1 MSSALS
7 QPERPSCRHFVTKL
21 AGSVAHKGSFQ
32 GYWRVYGG
40 LPSLLRSTYFWL
52 SVVITIITYPFWS
65 VIEPNKEP
73 QWVSVTIQVA
83 PSLMGFA
90 LGGMAIMLSF
100 STGRFLEA
108 IRQKGREDSFF
119 MKVIASFFHF
129 SVVLGLSL
137 LIAVVTRAF
146 PNAYLSGVGFFA
158 SVYGVMLAIATVDHL
173 WQTAAIYNQVRDSGD
188 DKPS

>member
-1 MSSALS
+1 M
-7 QPERPSCRHFVTKL
+7 Q
-21 AGSVAHKGSFQ
+21 
-32 GYWRVYGG
+32 
-40 LPSLLRSTYFWL
+40 
-52 SVVITIITYPFWS
+52 
-65 VIEPNKEP
+65 
-73 QWVSVTIQVA
+73 VS

-129 SVVLGLSL
+129 SVVLGLSML
-137 LIAVVTRAF
+137 VAVLTKAF
-146 PNAYLSGVGFFA
+146 PNIYLSGLGFFA

-173 WQTAAIYNQVRDSGD
+173 WQTAALYNKVRDGGD
-188 DKPS
+188 DKPA

>member
-1 MSSALS
+1 
-7 QPERPSCRHFVTKL
+7 
-21 AGSVAHKGSFQ
+21 
-32 GYWRVYGG
+32 
-40 LPSLLRSTYFWL
+40 
-52 SVVITIITYPFWS
+52 
-65 VIEPNKEP
+65 
-73 QWVSVTIQVA
+73 
-83 PSLMGFA
+83 
-90 LGGMAIMLSF
+90 
-100 STGRFLEA
+100 
-108 IRQKGREDSFF
+108 

>member
-1 MSSALS
+1 M
-7 QPERPSCRHFVTKL
+7 T
-21 AGSVAHKGSFQ
+21 HKGSFQ

-40 LPSLLRSTYFWL
+40 LPSLLRSYYFRV
-52 SVVITIITYPFWS
+52 SIVITIITYPFWS

-73 QWVSVTIQVA
+73 QWVAITIQVV

-108 IRQKGREDSFF
+108 IRQKGSDDSYF

-137 LIAVVTRAF
+137 LAAVLTKAF
-146 PNAYLSGVGFFA
+146 PNKYLSGLGFFG

-173 WQTAAIYNQVRDSGD
+173 WQTAVIYNKVRDSGD
-188 DKPS
+188 EKP